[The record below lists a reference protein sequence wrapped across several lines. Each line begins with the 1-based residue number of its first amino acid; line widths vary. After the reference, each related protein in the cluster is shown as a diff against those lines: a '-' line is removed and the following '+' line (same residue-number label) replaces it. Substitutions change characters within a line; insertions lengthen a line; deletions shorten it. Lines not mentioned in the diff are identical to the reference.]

1 MLTMHRSSSFVLPSL
16 IALALG
22 AGTLEAAST
31 IAATRVYTD
40 PAATS
45 FLVDGQR
52 FTGAAT
58 FLWPQGSKHTL
69 DIDPVQQDPIIK
81 ERFAFNGWSDST
93 GLLSV
98 GGATHLVVTANPA
111 ITSYRAS
118 VMLQYA
124 VSLNFFTCPS
134 LDISACGSP
143 GAVLVNNAP
152 YLINTDVYFDEGS
165 AITLMAVPN
174 PGYVF
179 TGWLQGS
186 GNTTQA
192 YLSSFSLA
200 GPVAVYPQFLRAGAV
215 TIAANQ
221 PDLHVLADRA
231 SVMSPVTLDWGIGT
245 THTVGV
251 ASPQTDL
258 HGRPWVFNSWSDG
271 GAATHAYV
279 MPPQPAV
286 SLTAKFVPG
295 GRATFLT
302 NPPGLALNID
312 GRSDWPTYNFVWA
325 AGVSHTLSAPQQVDA
340 AGNGWVFKSWSNG
353 GAATQAIVPSAADI
367 ASGIRLTANFAPSSQ
382 TTAQTVIQTSP
393 AGLHLLV
400 DGADCLTPCALDR
413 TIGSFLHVSAPGTL
427 QPADGVRLQ
436 FTGWSDG
443 GAGDRTITV
452 GSATRTFTANY
463 QSFYR
468 LACTADPTSAV
479 TWRLLPVSS
488 DGYYPAQT
496 AVAISVD
503 LARGYAFDDWDGD
516 ASGSAQ
522 SISAIMDRPRTIRA
536 EIHRVSSDGI
546 DAVRNAAGETP
557 EAAVAPGSIISIYG
571 PKLAPATEIGPDS
584 PLAQTLGGVTVA
596 IGPRMLPLFFVSPG
610 QINAQLPSDL
620 AAGDQTLVVHAEG
633 QPDATGL
640 FTVQRNAPGLFYQQI
655 GGKAY
660 LAALHA
666 DGSLVTLKRP
676 ARRGEK
682 ITALGTGFGPY
693 QVQPLDGFA
702 VPNHGPDKLADHA
715 QLIFEGKA
723 IEPEFAGAAA
733 GRVGVVAIR
742 FRITAPLPVAAT
754 IEIKARV
761 NGHDSNTVLL
771 PLE

>member
-1 MLTMHRSSSFVLPSL
+1 MLTILRSGSCLLTFL
-16 IALALG
+16 ITLALG
-22 AGTLEAAST
+22 AGTLQGATA

-52 FTGAAT
+52 FSGAAT

-69 DIDPVQQDPIIK
+69 DIDPVQHDPLIK
-81 ERFAFNGWSDST
+81 ARFLFTGWSDST

-98 GGATHLVVTANPA
+98 AGTHLVVTADPS
-111 ITSYRAS
+111 ITFYKAA
-118 VMLQYA
+118 VTLQYA
-124 VSLNFFTCPS
+124 VSLNFFSCPS
-134 LDISACGSP
+134 LDLTACGSP
-143 GAVLVNNAP
+143 GAVFVNNAA
-152 YLINTDVYFDEGS
+152 YLVNTDVYFDAGS
-165 AITLMAVPN
+165 TITLMAVPN

-192 YLSSFSLA
+192 YLNSFSLN
-200 GPVAVYPQFLRAGAV
+200 GPVTVYPQFLHAGAV
-215 TIAANQ
+215 TIATNQ
-221 PDLHVLADRA
+221 PELRVLADRTQ
-231 SVMSPVTLDWGIGT
+231 VFSPVTLDWGVGT

-251 ASPQTDL
+251 ATPQTDL
-258 HGRPWVFNSWSDG
+258 HGRLWVFDSWSDG

-279 MPPQPAV
+279 MPSQAAV
-286 SLTAKFVPG
+286 ALTAKFVPG

-302 NPPGLALNID
+302 NPGGLALNID
-312 GRSDWPTYNFVWA
+312 GRSDWQTYNFVWA
-325 AGVSHTLSAPQQVDA
+325 AGVPHTLSAPQQVDA

-353 GAATQAIVPSAADI
+353 GAATQVIVPSSADI
-367 ASGIRLTANFAPSSQ
+367 AAGIRLTANFTPSSQ

-400 DGADCLTPCALDR
+400 DGADCVTPCTFDR
-413 TIGSFLHVSAPGTL
+413 TIGSFIHVSAPGIL
-427 QPADGVRLQ
+427 QPADGVRVQ
-436 FTGWSDG
+436 FTAWADG

-452 GSATRTFTANY
+452 ASTTQTFTANY

-468 LACTADPTSAV
+468 LACTADPPSVV
-479 TWRLLPVSS
+479 TWHLLPAST

-503 LARGYAFDDWDGD
+503 MAHGYIFDDWTGD
-516 ASGSAQ
+516 ASGAAQ
-522 SISAIMDRPRTIRA
+522 AITATMDRPHNIRA
-536 EIHRVSSDGI
+536 QIHRVSSDGI

-557 EAAVAPGSIISIYG
+557 EAAVAPGSIVSIYG

-584 PLAQTLGGVTVA
+584 PLAQTLGSLTVT
-596 IGPRMLPLFFVSPG
+596 IGERMLPLFFVSPG

-620 AAGDQTLVVHAEG
+620 AAGGQTLVVHAEG
-633 QPDATGL
+633 QPDAAGL
-640 FTVQRNAPGLFYQQI
+640 FTVQRNAPGLFYQQV

-660 LAALHA
+660 LVALHP
-666 DGSLVTLKRP
+666 DGSLVTPKSP
-676 ARRGEK
+676 ARRGER

-702 VPNHGPDKLADHA
+702 VPNSASGKLADHA
-715 QLIFEGKA
+715 QLIFEGKI
-723 IEPEFAGAAA
+723 IEPEFAGAAT
-733 GRVGVVAIR
+733 GLVGVVAIR
-742 FRITAPLPVAAT
+742 FRIADPLPVAAT